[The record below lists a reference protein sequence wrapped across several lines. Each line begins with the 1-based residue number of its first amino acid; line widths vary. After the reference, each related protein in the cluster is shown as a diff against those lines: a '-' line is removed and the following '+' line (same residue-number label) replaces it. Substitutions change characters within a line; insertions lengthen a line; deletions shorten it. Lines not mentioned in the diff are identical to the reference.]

1 VYHLT
6 IGNIG
11 KRTRLLF
18 ILSICIY

>member
-18 ILSICIY
+18 ILSIYIY